1 MLTYTLMNLIKSP
14 WRSLQMIFG
23 TYLVFILLISASSFQ
38 ESMEKSLSITGDEKN
53 VILLG
58 KGSEESLERSEVH
71 LNAYTAAKT
80 IYGLKRTFDQPAVSP
95 EVHYNTLLH
104 NGEKETEAI
113 LRGVSPAAMQVYPA
127 LAIEEGHFPK
137 SGEMMVGRLAWKR
150 LGFPKEDL
158 QLGKTITYEKQE
170 FKISGIFAAPG
181 TVMESEIWL
190 NLNDLIALTQRD
202 SLSCIVLRMDQAEL
216 DDIDIFTKQRLDL
229 QLSAIPEKEYFKQ
242 LGKFYEPIKLMA
254 WMTALLI
261 AAGALFGGLNTFYAA
276 IKSRSKELA
285 TLQAI
290 GYSRL
295 RLFLSLYGESLFLHF
310 MSLQAAIITALYV
323 FPGIHLNFGTTFFS
337 LALNQTL
344 IIEIFV
350 VCLILAFA
358 VILLPAW
365 SCLRP
370 PLNQVLKD

>member
-38 ESMEKSLSITGDEKN
+38 QGMEKSLAITGDNKN
-53 VILLG
+53 VIILG
-58 KGSEESLERSEVH
+58 AGSEESLERSEVPF
-71 LNAYTAAKT
+71 NAYTASKT
-80 IYGLKRTFDQPAVSP
+80 IYGLKQTFGKPAVSP
-95 EVHYNTLLH
+95 EVHYNTLVSF
-104 NGEKETEAI
+104 EAKESEAM
-113 LRGVSPAAMQVYPA
+113 LRGVTPAAMQVYPA
-127 LAIEEGHFPK
+127 LAIEVGNFPK
-137 SGEMMVGRLAWKR
+137 SGEMMIGRLAWKR
-150 LGFPKEDL
+150 LGFDKESL
-158 QLGKTITYEKQE
+158 QIGREITYEKQS

-181 TVMESEIWL
+181 TVMESEVWL
-190 NLNDLIALTQRD
+190 NLNDLAALTQRD
-202 SLSCIVLRMDQAEL
+202 SLSCIVVRMDVAEF
-216 DDIDIFTKQRLDL
+216 DDIDLFTKQRLDL
-229 QLSAIPEKEYFKQ
+229 QLSAIPEKVYFAK
-242 LGKFYEPIKLMA
+242 LGTFYEPIKLMA
-254 WMTALLI
+254 WITALLI

-310 MSLQAAIITALYV
+310 ISFQAAVITALYV

-337 LALNQTL
+337 LAINQSL
-344 IIEIFV
+344 ILEIFTI
-350 VCLILAFA
+350 CLILAMV

-365 SCLRP
+365 NCLRP

>member
-38 ESMEKSLSITGDEKN
+38 QGMERSLAITGDDKN
-53 VILLG
+53 VIILG
-58 KGSEESLERSEVH
+58 TGSEESLERSEVPFS
-71 LNAYTAAKT
+71 AYTAAKT
-80 IYGLKRTFDQPAVSP
+80 IYGLKQTFEKPAVSP
-95 EVHYNTLLH
+95 EVHYNTLVSVE
-104 NGEKETEAI
+104 GRESEAM
-113 LRGVSPAAMQVYPA
+113 LRGITAAAIQVYPA
-127 LAIEEGHFPK
+127 LAIEQGTFPK
-137 SGEMMVGRLAWKR
+137 SGEMMIGRLAWKR
-150 LGFPKEDL
+150 LGFDKESL
-158 QLGKTITYEKQE
+158 QIGKIITYEKQE
-170 FKISGIFAAPG
+170 FKISGIFSAPG

-190 NLNDLIALTQRD
+190 NLNDLSALTQRD
-202 SLSCIVLRMDQAEL
+202 TLSCIVVRMDIAEY
-216 DDIDIFTKQRLDL
+216 DDIDLFTKRRLDL
-229 QLSAIPEKEYFKQ
+229 QISAIPETVYFAK
-242 LGKFYEPIKLMA
+242 LGTFYKPIKLMA
-254 WMTALLI
+254 WITALLI

-276 IKSRSKELA
+276 IKNRCKELA

-310 MSLQAAIITALYV
+310 ISFQAAVITALYV

-337 LALNQTL
+337 LSVNQKL
-344 IIEIFV
+344 IFEIFL
-350 VCLILAFA
+350 VCLVLALT

-365 SCLRP
+365 NCLRP

>member
-1 MLTYTLMNLIKSP
+1 MLAYTLMNLIKSP

-23 TYLVFILLISASSFQ
+23 TYLVFVLLIAASSFQ
-38 ESMEKSLSITGDEKN
+38 ESMEKSLAITGDEKN

-58 KGSEESLERSEVH
+58 AGSEESLERSEVH
-71 LNAYTAAKT
+71 LNAYSAAKT
-80 IYGLKRTFDQPAVSP
+80 IYGLKQTFGKPAVSP
-95 EVHYNTLLH
+95 EVHYNTII
-104 NGEKETEAI
+104 NSGDKESEAM
-113 LRGVSPAAMQVYPA
+113 LRGITPAAIQVYPA

-137 SGEMMVGRLAWKR
+137 SGEMMLGRLAWKR
-150 LGFPKEDL
+150 LGFNKEDM
-158 QLGKTITYEKQE
+158 QIGKTLIYEKQE
-170 FKISGIFAAPG
+170 FKISGIFASPG

-190 NLNDLIALTQRD
+190 NLNDLTSLTQRD
-202 SLSCIVLRMDQAEL
+202 SLSCVVLRMDIAEF
-216 DDIDIFTKQRLDL
+216 DDIDLFTKQRLDL
-229 QLSAIPEKEYFKQ
+229 QLSAIRETEYFKK
-242 LGKFYEPIKLMA
+242 LGTFYEPIKLMA
-254 WMTALLI
+254 WITALLI

-310 MSLQAAIITALYV
+310 ISFQAAIITALYV

-337 LALNQTL
+337 LSLNQTL
-344 IIEIFV
+344 ILNIFA
-350 VCLILAFA
+350 VCLLLALV

-365 SCLRP
+365 SCLKP

>member
-1 MLTYTLMNLIKSP
+1 MLAYTLMNLIKSP

-38 ESMEKSLSITGDEKN
+38 TSMEKSLAITGDEKN
-53 VILLG
+53 VILVG

-71 LNAYTAAKT
+71 LNAYSAAKT
-80 IYGLKRTFDQPAVSP
+80 IYGLKQTFGKPAVSP
-95 EVHYNTLLH
+95 EVHYNTLL
-104 NGEKETEAI
+104 NIGAKESEAM
-113 LRGVSPAAMQVYPA
+113 LRGVSPAAVQVYPA
-127 LAIEEGHFPK
+127 LAIEKGNFPR

-150 LGFPKEDL
+150 LGFDKDDL
-158 QLGKTITYEKQE
+158 QIGKTITYEKQV

-181 TVMESEIWL
+181 TVMESEVWL
-190 NLNDLIALTQRD
+190 NLNDLSALTQRD
-202 SLSCIVLRMDQAEL
+202 SLSCIVVRMEQAEY

-229 QLSAIPEKEYFKQ
+229 QLSAIAEKEYFKK
-242 LGKFYEPIKLMA
+242 LGTFYEPIKMMA
-254 WMTALLI
+254 WITALLI

-310 MSLQAAIITALYV
+310 VSFQAAVITALYI

-344 IIEIFV
+344 IIEIFA
-350 VCLILAFA
+350 VCLVLALV